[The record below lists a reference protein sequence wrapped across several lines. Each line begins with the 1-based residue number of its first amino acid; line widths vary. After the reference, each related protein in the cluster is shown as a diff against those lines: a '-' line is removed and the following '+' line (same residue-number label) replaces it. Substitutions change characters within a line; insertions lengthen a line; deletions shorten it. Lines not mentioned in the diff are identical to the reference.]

1 MDPGMAQLGTLHVVP
16 VALAD
21 SSRWSGAEL
30 RDVVGGISD
39 WIVETPKVARAQL
52 RSIQPSLDLNALNM
66 ASWSKHGGNDAKSL
80 LEACREGRDMGL
92 ISDAGAPGMA
102 DPGAEVV
109 AQAHAEGIPVVA
121 WPGPSSFLLG
131 LMSSGLGGQQFRFHG
146 YLPHEANVRKSQVL
160 RMERDAAQGES
171 QWFIETPYRNAKL
184 FPELCQ
190 MLHPDTELYIGLGL
204 TGPREWVRRHSVRTW
219 RSMPLPKEL
228 NEKEPA
234 IWAIGR

>member
-1 MDPGMAQLGTLHVVP
+1 MAQLGTLHIIP
-16 VALAD
+16 VSLAD

-30 RDVVGGISD
+30 RNLVGEITD

-52 RSIQPSLDLNALNM
+52 RRIQPDLDLNALSM
-66 ASWSKHGGNDAKSL
+66 ASWSKHGGNDPKSL
-80 LEACREGRDMGL
+80 LEACRQGRSMGL

-146 YLPHEANVRKSQVL
+146 YLPHEAAARKNL
-160 RMERDAAQGES
+160 LHRMERDAAQGES

-184 FPELCQ
+184 FAELCQ
-190 MLHPDTELYIGLGL
+190 SLHPDTQLYLGVGL
-204 TGPREWVRRHSVRTW
+204 TGPHEWVRRYSVRTW
-219 RSMPLPKEL
+219 RNMAPPKEL